1 MPKYMYQNYFIKKK
15 CVTLIAKCLINKYSH
30 NQVPCFLS
38 DHQLFPM
45 KRQSEHEPARKLL
58 FPLIGTPDCNF
69 IFCYGNGILLGLS
82 GTLALLGT

>member
-58 FPLIGTPDCNF
+58 FPTSN
-69 IFCYGNGILLGLS
+69 S
-82 GTLALLGT
+82 